1 MLRPACYNHSTATR
15 CSTRLNSGSP
25 VKMARPFFFAVATAK
40 QSAKEMGYSA
50 FILNAFNL
58 FFNPQVEKLPGTG
71 VMH

>member
-1 MLRPACYNHSTATR
+1 
-15 CSTRLNSGSP
+15 
-25 VKMARPFFFAVATAK
+25 MARPFFFAVATAK